1 MPTNRPTTHPTTTK
15 ALSVALA
22 VAVLA
27 TTPACRNRRQKADAD
42 KPTNAG
48 LAALTGKD
56 QAPVVEPVPDD
67 GFEATR
73 QQILQ
78 SAALLE
84 QSLAGAETIPPSTPD
99 SQPTPADPNAPLG
112 RPGTAWVETDPTT
125 VITDPAAAQTA
136 PPETRFSLSEFA
148 AAGAGEPASTP
159 DNEPDTEPDPEPV
172 PETAQTPVAAAEPLP
187 VDPEQRK
194 QELVDELV
202 GVLTE
207 LARSG
212 DAPGSAALAL
222 AGLEAVKPQA
232 LDTLASE
239 GLLSQAELASLQ
251 AARQMLAA
259 LASEGG
265 IADPGQVSG
274 VLERIR
280 QELDAKAGLRV
291 VRSMLCTRV
300 DGFGRYETF
309 GANRFI
315 AGKAQPVIV
324 YTELDRF
331 AHKESTGEDGLPRYG
346 VELSQRLELYHTA
359 DDLNTWNR
367 AAETDRTTSR
377 NRLRDYYLINQ
388 VTLPAN
394 LTVGKYHLKVIMR
407 DLVAGTT
414 AEAIIP
420 IEIVASTSAR
430 P

>member
-1 MPTNRPTTHPTTTK
+1 MPTNAPTTTATK
-15 ALSVALA
+15 ALSVTLA

-27 TTPACRNRRQKADAD
+27 TTPACRNRRQKADTD

-48 LAALTGKD
+48 LATLTGKD
-56 QAPVVEPVPDD
+56 KAPVVEPVPDD

-84 QSLAGAETIPPSTPD
+84 QSLAGAETMPPPAQDT
-99 SQPTPADPNAPLG
+99 QPAPADPNAPLG
-112 RPGTAWVETDPTT
+112 RPGTAWVETDPS
-125 VITDPAAAQTA
+125 PAQTDA
-136 PPETRFSLSEFA
+136 PETRFSLSEFA
-148 AAGAGEPASTP
+148 GADAGQPGVAADA
-159 DNEPDTEPDPEPV
+159 EPV
-172 PETAQTPVAAAEPLP
+172 PETTPETQPTPDVTPEPVP

-291 VRSMLCTRV
+291 VRSLLCTRV
-300 DGFGRYETF
+300 EGFGRYETF

-394 LTVGKYHLKVIMR
+394 LTVGKYHLKVVMR